1 MTPKLPK
8 ILNQKQIQKNI
19 NKIRKQQKKDIEID
33 LIELSKKFYSLDL
46 EQQQNTLNAVNIL
59 LDNFRDA

>member
-1 MTPKLPK
+1 MTPK
-8 ILNQKQIQKNI
+8 ILNQKQIQKYLNEI
-19 NKIRKQQKKDIEID
+19 KKQQKKDIEID